1 MASRLPVLGAL
12 LIITGIL
19 VTSAEAAT
27 IECACSTEDC
37 KREMKF
43 SCTTKNICY
52 VQYLATTR
60 MDDDREA
67 IERGCIDESTP
78 LLCENRRPQKLRAHA
93 PWPILYCCN
102 DKDFCNQNVLPT
114 IPTYIKEGM
123 QRLNLTGRRNPP
135 PPIIPVEPFH
145 KSGPK
150 VEKLPRQNAPTLCS
164 DNSEQPM
171 PVLHTQSSGSPH
183 RTINPIYIAV
193 PLAGVCVLLALII
206 FAMYLLKRRNTYYD
220 HYPYHTHVST
230 LHPHCHVDP
239 KRTVPKMNRCTDSE
253 RSSSGSESKL
263 FIQA

>member
-1 MASRLPVLGAL
+1 MYGCLQFMSDIYTCMPHSLTFLSVYLSLFLR
-12 LIITGIL
+12 
-19 VTSAEAAT
+19 T
-27 IECACSTEDC
+27 IKESQ
-37 KREMKF
+37 
-43 SCTTKNICY
+43 TTCNLK
-52 VQYLATTR
+52 
-60 MDDDREA
+60 
-67 IERGCIDESTP
+67 
-78 LLCENRRPQKLRAHA
+78 
-93 PWPILYCCN
+93 YCCS
-102 DKDFCNQNVLPT
+102 LL
-114 IPTYIKEGM
+114 GM

-145 KSGPK
+145 KSEPK
-150 VEKLPRQNAPTLCS
+150 VEELPRPDAPTLCS
-164 DNSEQPM
+164 DNSEQPV
-171 PVLHTQSSGSPH
+171 PVLHSQSSSSPH